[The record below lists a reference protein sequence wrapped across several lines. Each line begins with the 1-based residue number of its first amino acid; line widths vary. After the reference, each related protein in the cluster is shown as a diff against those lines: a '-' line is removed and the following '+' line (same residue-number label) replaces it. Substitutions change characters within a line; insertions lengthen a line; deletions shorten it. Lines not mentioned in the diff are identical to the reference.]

1 MGGAASMATGGPH
14 RPTLSPDT
22 AGGGGAS
29 RTAVGAEPAR
39 RRRVPPVVAM
49 LAALAVVLGVAAALR
64 WPHLQRVPHVTD
76 ESAEVLFARAIAFDG
91 ARPLT
96 HADAYDGP
104 WWPYLLAAVFRVAGS
119 SVALPRLFTFGLGLA
134 AVAATF
140 ALGAQL
146 ARPGQRPAAAGVAGL
161 LLATHFTHAVVDSR
175 VAWSN
180 ATSPLWTTLAVLA
193 LVAAVRGRST
203 PGFAVA
209 GILAGLALHT
219 HPSVSVL
226 LAALALWLVVEPAG
240 RACFRTA
247 GPWVGLGTALAAY
260 SPVIVFNVREGFR
273 SLAEAGASTNSAG
286 DPTAGGWAGGVAAAL
301 AQLGRS
307 MVGGFTLDGPAGGAV
322 WAAAGGLALAAA
334 AWGVVALARDRA
346 APPGRA
352 LPAVAVAVALAALP
366 LFNRN
371 WHGVLEARYLGF
383 TWPLVYAAIG
393 AAAARGWA
401 GAGRAIAATGAG
413 PTAVG
418 AGRGAVEAEAGAA
431 ARGAAQRHP
440 TARRIAV
447 AAAVA
452 ALAALP
458 AYRVA
463 RFDAAALAAQ
473 RDNRRL
479 LAMTAYAAHA
489 AAGGATVWV
498 DVALKPVRWP
508 AGGHPRRAVEYL
520 LTLADVPFTQ
530 APEAKINHFLD
541 AGDDLVMFLAGPTAA
556 SLGGRHALTPIDAA
570 PRPGEEAWG
579 LYVGGG
585 E

>member
-1 MGGAASMATGGPH
+1 MAAGGPH
-14 RPTLSPDT
+14 PPTPSPDT
-22 AGGGGAS
+22 AGGGRAP
-29 RTAVGAEPAR
+29 RTAVKAEPAR
-39 RRRVPPVVAM
+39 RRRVPPAVAT
-49 LAALAVVLGVAAALR
+49 LAALAMVLGVAAALR
-64 WPHLQRVPHVTD
+64 WPHLQLVPHVTD

-146 ARPGQRPAAAGVAGL
+146 ARPGQRLAAAGVAGL
-161 LLATHFTHAVVDSR
+161 LLATHFTHAVVNSR

-180 ATSPLWTTLAVLA
+180 ATTPLWTTLAVLA
-193 LVAAVRGRST
+193 LVAAVRGRGT

-209 GILAGLALHT
+209 GALAGLALHT

-226 LAALALWLVVEPAG
+226 LVALALWLGVEPVG

-286 DPTAGGWAGGVAAAL
+286 DPTAGGWAGGVTAAL

-307 MVGGFTLDGPAGGAV
+307 MVGGFTLDGPAGGAG
-322 WAAAGGLALAAA
+322 WAVAGGLALAAA
-334 AWGVVALARDRA
+334 AWAIAALARDRA

-352 LPAVAVAVALAALP
+352 LPAVVVAVALAALP

-413 PTAVG
+413 PSAVG
-418 AGRGAVEAEAGAA
+418 AGRGAAAAEEGAWA
-431 ARGAAQRHP
+431 VARGAAHRRP

-452 ALAALP
+452 ALAGLP
-458 AYRVA
+458 ACRVA

-479 LAMTAYAAHA
+479 LAMTAHAAHA

-556 SLGGRHALTPIDAA
+556 SLGGRHALTPIDAT

-579 LYVGGG
+579 LYAGGG
-585 E
+585 G

>member
-1 MGGAASMATGGPH
+1 MPRIGHAARARIAT
-14 RPTLSPDT
+14 
-22 AGGGGAS
+22 A
-29 RTAVGAEPAR
+29 AVPLIA
-39 RRRVPPVVAM
+39 
-49 LAALAVVLGVAAALR
+49 LAAVLAVAAALR
-64 WPHLQRVPHVTD
+64 WPNLQLVPHVTD

-96 HADAYDGP
+96 HTDAYDGP

-119 SVALPRLFTFGLGLA
+119 SVALPRLFTFALGLA

-140 ALGAQL
+140 ALGAAL
-146 ARPGQRPAAAGVAGL
+146 AQPGRRVVAAGVAGL
-161 LLATHFTHAVVDSR
+161 LLATHFTHAVVNSR

-180 ATSPLWTTLAVLA
+180 ATTPLWTTVAVLA
-193 LVAAVRGRST
+193 LLAAVRRRST
-203 PGFAVA
+203 AGFGMA
-209 GILAGLALHT
+209 GVLAGLALHT

-226 LAALALWLVVEPAG
+226 LVGLAVWLTVEPAG

-273 SLAEAGASTNSAG
+273 SLAEAQASANTAG
-286 DPTAGGWAGGVAAAL
+286 DATAGGWAGGVAAAL

-307 MVGGFTLDGPAGGAV
+307 MAGGFTLDGPAGGAG
-322 WAAAGGLALAAA
+322 WAIAGGLALAAA
-334 AWGVVALARDRA
+334 GMAVVVLARDRA
-346 APPGRA
+346 APVGRA
-352 LPAVAVAVALAALP
+352 LPAVATLVALAALP

-371 WHGVLEARYLGF
+371 WDGVLEARYLGF

-393 AAAARGWA
+393 AAAARAW
-401 GAGRAIAATGAG
+401 
-413 PTAVG
+413 
-418 AGRGAVEAEAGAA
+418 AEAGPAAEGAERVSATAGPVGDGAERASATADPTAWGA
-431 ARGAAQRHP
+431 ARRRP
-440 TARRIAV
+440 TARRAAIAT
-447 AAAVA
+447 AVA
-452 ALAALP
+452 ALAVTP

-498 DVALKPVRWP
+498 DAALKPVRWP

-520 LTLADVPFTQ
+520 LTLAGVPFTQ
-530 APEAKINHFLD
+530 APEAKINHFLA
-541 AGDDLVMFLAGPTAA
+541 AGDGDLVLFLAGATAA
-556 SLGGRHALTPIDAA
+556 SLGGRHALTTIDAT

-579 LYVGGG
+579 LYVEGGKTDG
-585 E
+585 PASRRSPAPGVMTRR